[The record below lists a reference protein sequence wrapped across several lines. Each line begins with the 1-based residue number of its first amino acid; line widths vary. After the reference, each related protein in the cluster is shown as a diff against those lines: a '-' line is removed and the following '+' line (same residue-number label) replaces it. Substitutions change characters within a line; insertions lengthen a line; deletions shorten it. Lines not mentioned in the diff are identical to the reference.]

1 MYFCY
6 NPIMS
11 IIEELE
17 SRAVTE
23 LELRELLEKYET
35 LYIEEPDALQAEDYY
50 ELDLYLEARLSAI
63 EELKENDS
71 AEVKALKAKIK
82 ELEAENNALYKR
94 ALGKGDTLLNK
105 RDIMVKFSKGSDWAL
120 RLLKLM
126 EQSGMAQ
133 KMNRTYYAEESDI
146 KEFLKT
152 YKGQALKF

>member
-1 MYFCY
+1 M
-6 NPIMS
+6 
-11 IIEELE
+11 
-17 SRAVTE
+17 
-23 LELRELLEKYET
+23 
-35 LYIEEPDALQAEDYY
+35 
-50 ELDLYLEARLSAI
+50 YLEARRSAI

-71 AEVKALKAKIK
+71 AEVKALKEKIK
-82 ELEAENNALYKR
+82 ELEAENRALYKR
-94 ALGKGDTLLNK
+94 ALGKSDSLLNK
-105 RDIMVKFSKGSDWAL
+105 QDIMVKFSKGSDWAL